1 MPKVKRRIAFR
12 LRFWVLCVA
21 VLFAIFV
28 PIYNTQNRLAE
39 EKKQQLE
46 ALQQQQYQEAMRGDE
61 LRRQLEYSD
70 TDAFR
75 AREARRSYGYVL
87 PGSIRYVVEES
98 FGVHDVQAV
107 PALAVQGEAVQL
119 DGANTAATQGTVPNA
134 TQEPALDKDW
144 GNFGGN
150 EGN

>member
-1 MPKVKRRIAFR
+1 MPKIKRRVVFR
-12 LRFWVLCVA
+12 LRFWVLCA
-21 VLFAIFV
+21 ALLFIIFV
-28 PIYNTQNRLAE
+28 PIYNSQNRLAE

-46 ALQQQQYQEAMRGDE
+46 ELQQQQYQEAMRGDE

-87 PGSIRYVVEES
+87 PGSIRYVAEDS
-98 FGVHDVQAV
+98 FGAPDVQAV
-107 PALAVQGEAVQL
+107 PVMAVQEETMQP
-119 DGANTAATQGTVPNA
+119 DGAVPSATQ
-134 TQEPALDKDW
+134 QPALDKDW

-150 EGN
+150 

>member
-1 MPKVKRRIAFR
+1 MPKVKRRIVFR
-12 LRFWVLCVA
+12 LRFWVLCAA
-21 VLFAIFV
+21 VLLVIFV

-87 PGSIRYVVEES
+87 PGSIRYIAEES
-98 FGVHDVQAV
+98 FGAPDVQAV
-107 PALAVQGEAVQL
+107 PVLAVQGETMQPN
-119 DGANTAATQGTVPNA
+119 GASTTDTQGAVPSA
-134 TQEPALDKDW
+134 TQEPVLDKDW

-150 EGN
+150 